1 MDWQRTLL
9 GGGILVI
16 LLLLLGEWNTF
27 QAERQADKP
36 ALSASAPTL
45 PGALSTT
52 PATITA
58 ETNSDIPQVETEE
71 VEIPEPVVIN
81 RQLVT
86 VSTNTL
92 EVTIDT
98 LGGDI
103 VRVALP
109 QHNAKLMDKGEKG
122 ESFVLLNRVE
132 DAVTG
137 EQFTYVA
144 QSGIIGKNAT
154 DKANGERPTFSVEQS
169 HFDMTDNQD
178 TLEVKL
184 SLIEGN
190 TTIVKTFSF
199 TRDSYL
205 IDVNYIVNNN
215 GNETWKGNFYGQIKR
230 DSSLVPIEGGAMG
243 MAPFLGAALTTS
255 EERYK
260 KTDFADLAEDGP
272 IKEKVQGGWLALVQ
286 HYFISA
292 WVPNADQT
300 HNYTIK
306 SRSNSEGYTI
316 NLLTFTSP
324 AVTIE
329 PSAQGRLSA
338 RFYVGPKDVKTLEDI
353 AEYLDLTVDYGW
365 LWWVAKPLF
374 LFLSFIQNMV
384 SNWGLSIILLT
395 VCIKLVF
402 FPLSAASY
410 KSMAKMR
417 KLQPKLM
424 SLKDQYGDDR
434 QRMSQELMKMYQKEK
449 VNPMGG
455 CLPILVQMP
464 VFIALYWVLMEAV
477 ELRHTP
483 FLYLADLSVKDPYF
497 ILPIIMGATM
507 IFQQRLNPVPPDP
520 TQAAIM
526 KWMPVAFTFFFLW
539 FPSGLVVYWVVNN
552 VLSIAQQWY
561 ITKKIEAQG

>member
-9 GGGILVI
+9 GGGILVV
-16 LLLLLGEWNTF
+16 LLLLLGEWNSF
-27 QAERQADKP
+27 QEARQTP
-36 ALSASAPTL
+36 EISASAATL
-45 PGALSTT
+45 PSQ
-52 PATITA
+52 ATLPTDIATA
-58 ETNSDIPQVETEE
+58 ESTSDIPQVE
-71 VEIPEPVVIN
+71 VAKPDVAEPVVIN

-86 VSTNTL
+86 VTTDTL

-109 QHNAKLMDKGEKG
+109 QHKTKLVEKGETA
-122 ESFVLLNRVE
+122 ESFVLMNRVQ

-137 EQFTYVA
+137 NQFIYLA
-144 QSGIIGKNAT
+144 QSGLVGPNGT
-154 DKANGERPTFSVEQS
+154 DKADGSRPTFSVEQS
-169 HFDMTDNQD
+169 HFEMTNNED

-184 SLIEGN
+184 SQV
-190 TTIVKTFSF
+190 TDTSTIIKSFTF

-205 IDVNYIVNNN
+205 IDINYIVNNN
-215 GNETWKGNFYGQIKR
+215 SNSPWIAHLYGQIKR
-230 DSSLVPIEGGAMG
+230 DNSPVKVDGGAMG
-243 MAPFLGAALTTS
+243 MQPFLGAAYTTE
-255 EERYK
+255 EERYVK
-260 KTDFADLAEDGP
+260 VDFSDLKEEGP
-272 IKEKVQGGWLALVQ
+272 IKAQHDGGWIALVQ
-286 HYFISA
+286 HYFVSA
-292 WVPNADQT
+292 WVPNAEQT
-300 HNYTIK
+300 NNYLLR
-306 SRSNSEGYTI
+306 SRTNNQGDTV
-316 NLLTFTSP
+316 NLLGFTGP
-324 AVTIE
+324 AVTIS
-329 PSAQGRLSA
+329 PGTQGRLNA
-338 RFYVGPKDVKTLEDI
+338 RFYAGPKDVAALEEITD
-353 AEYLDLTVDYGW
+353 YLDLTVDYGW

-374 LFLSFIQNMV
+374 SALSGIQDV
-384 SNWGLSIILLT
+384 VANWGLSIILLT
-395 VCIKLVF
+395 VAIKILF

-410 KSMAKMR
+410 KSMARMR

-434 QRMSQELMKMYQKEK
+434 QRMSQELMKLYQKEK

-464 VFIALYWVLMEAV
+464 VFIALYWVLMESV

-507 IFQQRLNPVPPDP
+507 ILQQRLNPVPPDP

-539 FPSGLVVYWVVNN
+539 FPSGLVLYWVVNN
-552 VLSIAQQWY
+552 ALSIAQQWY
-561 ITKKIEAQG
+561 ITRKIEAQD